1 MFRLTHWRKTVGYY
15 PTAMDALYKFIEEL
29 EERTHATDLVWC
41 GTDKEAYIEV
51 VGKEPTEEL
60 TEESFIICV
69 EDSIVL
75 ADSQNFD
82 DVARALHEVTGDW
95 DIIEEDDDEE
105 EEEDDD

>member
-1 MFRLTHWRKTVGYY
+1 MFRLTHRNKTVGYY
-15 PTAMDALYKFIEEL
+15 SRAIDALYKFIEEV
-29 EERTHATDLVWC
+29 EERTHATNLVGC
-41 GTDKEAYIEV
+41 GTDKEVYIEFF
-51 VGKEPTEEL
+51 GKEPQEEL

-82 DVARALHEVTGDW
+82 DIKYALHEITGDW

-105 EEEDDD
+105 ED

>member
-1 MFRLTHWRKTVGYY
+1 MFRLTHRSKTVGYY
-15 PTAMDALYKFIEEL
+15 STAMDALYKFIEEL
-29 EERTHATDLVWC
+29 EERTRATDLVWC

-105 EEEDDD
+105 EDE